1 MNFNYV
7 TEISETPSEFKLIT
21 EGRGWKASFCYH
33 LGLKTVKVIAVYN
46 IVKLRSN
53 KILEV
58 QRKPT

>member
-1 MNFNYV
+1 MNLNYV

-21 EGRGWKASFCYH
+21 ERRGLKASYYY
-33 LGLKTVKVIAVYN
+33 LGFITVQVIAVYN